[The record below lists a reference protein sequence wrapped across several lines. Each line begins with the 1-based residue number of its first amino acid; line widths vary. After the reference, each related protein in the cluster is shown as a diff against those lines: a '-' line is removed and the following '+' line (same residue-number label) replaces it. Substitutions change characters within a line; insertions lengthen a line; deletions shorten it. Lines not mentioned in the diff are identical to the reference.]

1 MKLCLFKEWDQ
12 WLREACYAYN
22 SSVNSSTGFAA
33 AELSFR
39 RKLRVPLDILYG
51 LSVSKNRFFSM
62 KEFNEKLSKMFDV
75 ANERVNIRQVNSS
88 TYYDKIIK
96 DEKLQVET
104 LVYIYLPRH
113 GRKEITLKWDGPHK
127 ILSEKHPVYEIQVNG
142 KSKWLG

>member
-1 MKLCLFKEWDQ
+1 
-12 WLREACYAYN
+12 
-22 SSVNSSTGFAA
+22 
-33 AELSFR
+33 
-39 RKLRVPLDILYG
+39 
-51 LSVSKNRFFSM
+51 M

-127 ILSEKHPVYEIQVNG
+127 ILSEKHPLYEIQVNG